1 MERKIRLFLFDKNE
15 KNRFN
20 MINLFFIFFAI
31 LLVASSFLVLCEDAI
46 LFVVLFGCGLFFF
59 PGIPLILRCY
69 KKAYYIELLDDYII
83 CRGTLNNLFGKRKI
97 SYDEIYYLETGN
109 QEPVIYP
116 RGTNREQMVREF
128 GSFTNVYNKDREFL
142 FSFRNNSM
150 VTEKIFK
157 KNNRVQIVDSLR

>member
-1 MERKIRLFLFDKNE
+1 MRLYLFFNNE
-15 KNRFN
+15 KNCFN

-31 LLVASSFLVLCEDAI
+31 LLVVISFFVFREDAF

-59 PGIPLILRCY
+59 PGIPLILRYY
-69 KKAYYIELLDDYII
+69 KKAYYIELLDNYII
-83 CRGTLNNLFGKRKI
+83 CKGTLNNLFGKRKI
-97 SYDEIYYLETGN
+97 SYDEIFYLETGK

-128 GSFTNVYNKDREFL
+128 GSFTNVYDKDREFL

-150 VTEKIFK
+150 VTEIIFE
-157 KNNRVQIVDSLR
+157 KNKRVQIVDSLREYE